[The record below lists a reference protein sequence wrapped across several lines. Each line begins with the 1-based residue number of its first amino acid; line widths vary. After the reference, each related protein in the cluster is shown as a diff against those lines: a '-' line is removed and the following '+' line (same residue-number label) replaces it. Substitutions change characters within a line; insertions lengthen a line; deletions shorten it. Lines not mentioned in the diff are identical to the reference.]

1 MSPGDKAAAEAS
13 MAAAEQ
19 SGKLAGMSAEER
31 AAALVSGG
39 WWVVMSMDTGCGGKR
54 DVVVW

>member
-1 MSPGDKAAAEAS
+1 MVWYVRCEMSGMRVQGAMSPEDRAAAEAS

-31 AAALVSGG
+31 AAALVGG
-39 WWVVMSMDTGCGGKR
+39 G
-54 DVVVW
+54 